1 MASYEDDIIEL
12 ERKLDTTYQSMN
24 LASEKVAHYEQN
36 KGEDI
41 NDEAW
46 DIAHLQTLR
55 DQFQELNEEWH
66 NQRKEISRY
75 KENHFWYPDDPEKRR
90 RRKVGEVDPEDSLYH
105 QNNFHVP
112 VDSAKDQQHRLYCL
126 AISKHIEELN
136 QQHSD
141 HVATYKDVMPTDM
154 TPYEFRNKAS
164 RRREYERKIVQWK
177 WLLRSYSKLPA
188 CITNSVAYGIPIGRR
203 HLTLVHIGI
212 IINIKWRLLI
222 DDLTKE
228 EQDAF
233 NLVRFDEDYNMI
245 GLTPNERAR
254 RSVQT
259 PSRSKSYMRSR
270 LAKMFEI
277 LVEDWIDYLDN
288 ERDTETKWR
297 LISEGKEEKEN
308 GKEKPIEYK
317 PFCKEPKI
325 RNAYADKPETVS
337 LCNATE
343 CLSKRYGMGS
353 HARALAPL
361 SDEHIFIAN
370 QNRVFNSS
378 SGQYFSPQEFNLKH
392 AKERKE
398 LTNKTNVLREMIVE
412 ELITQVDMGE
422 FRPHTP
428 TIRIIEKNEN
438 HRIGNTFVERVEAVA
453 GDVSPFLNLL
463 KKLLPEEQQ
472 QLRFLD
478 RIAYMYQQRKKDKVA
493 IWLGSEIQGNGKSE
507 LIKTCSYGLGEEYSK
522 VFKRESIR
530 HHRFSNYYMDKL
542 FYVLDDLRAWNEND
556 KERLYWETKRVAD
569 SEKLPIEL
577 KHENATFDYPI
588 VGLVICTTNS
598 REPIYLPSVDRNME
612 MFWTE
617 APPMTMEEQEEYRAW
632 REVSY
637 GHIKYFFQN
646 THVISKDFHAGM
658 FPLETEWRQHLITHS
673 IPEVE
678 EIIIRQCKK
687 NAPPFDKDLTTIDA
701 VIESLVD
708 TGIATGGVPP
718 RNKVARAF
726 EKLGFIKLKDKRL
739 KSGKATLWA
748 IENQTKWAT
757 AKESE
762 IRKYYENQG
771 V

>member
-1 MASYEDDIIEL
+1 MPYSEKHKAKLVEQETDYHQLMYDLRDEARSYEA
-12 ERKLDTTYQSMN
+12 R
-24 LASEKVAHYEQN
+24 
-36 KGEDI
+36 KGEIID
-41 NDEAW
+41 DEAW
-46 DIAHLQTLR
+46 DIEHLKALQ
-55 DQFQELNEEWH
+55 QKEEDIRQQWI
-66 NQRKEISRY
+66 QKSKEIKQY
-75 KENHFWYPDDPEKRR
+75 ENQHFWYPNDPEKRR
-90 RRKVGEVDPEDSLYH
+90 PRKKNEVDPEDSLYH
-105 QNNFHVP
+105 QNRFHVP

-126 AISKHIEELN
+126 AISKYIEELN

-141 HVATYKDVMPTDM
+141 YIDSYEDM
-154 TPYEFRNKAS
+154 TWHDYSDKIKN
-164 RRREYERKIVQWK
+164 RKSIENEIIQWK
-177 WLLRSYSKLPA
+177 WLLRIYPKLPA
-188 CITNSVAYGIPIGRR
+188 CITNSIAYGIPMGRR
-203 HLTLVHIGI
+203 HLTLTHMVI
-212 IINIKWRLLI
+212 ILNLKWPQIR
-222 DDLTKE
+222 DDFTE
-228 EQDAF
+228 EEKDAF
-233 NLVRFDEDYNMI
+233 DLVEYNEDGYPINRKGKISRRTVSLSVEQYRHKVSKMIENFIEDYAEYRDEDRPLSFQWGDISRN
-245 GLTPNERAR
+245 TERN
-254 RSVQT
+254 
-259 PSRSKSYMRSR
+259 Y
-270 LAKMFEI
+270 
-277 LVEDWIDYLDN
+277 
-288 ERDTETKWR
+288 ETRKT
-297 LISEGKEEKEN
+297 
-308 GKEKPIEYK
+308 KPKEYK

-708 TGIATGGVPP
+708 TGITTGGVPP